1 MACKDQEQHNKETME
16 EHLSLSVCNRTI
28 AATKTSVEENFR
40 KQLAA
45 NVLLLEKVFKQQL
58 TAIKVS
64 MEKEFKEQL
73 SASQHDA
80 QKQFMTSLKN
90 LLLQK
95 QKLLH

>member
-1 MACKDQEQHNKETME
+1 
-16 EHLSLSVCNRTI
+16 
-28 AATKTSVEENFR
+28 
-40 KQLAA
+40 
-45 NVLLLEKVFKQQL
+45 
-58 TAIKVS
+58 